1 MSKRIILL
9 LIVLFIILGINV
21 SVLATNENDYTEKK
35 FQTLQEKNIKYAK
48 KEIFDIKNS
57 YFVELQLK
65 AIKNYKNSTIRKN
78 MMKSIMNEMQ
88 QYSKT
93 RINLLK
99 NQEKT
104 NEKNISSDRLE
115 YNLQNLICALSSII
129 KINPQ
134 EKYIQALE
142 KAEELLEELYN
153 DGNLDSINSEYEIIN
168 KIR

>member
-1 MSKRIILL
+1 ML
-9 LIVLFIILGINV
+9 
-21 SVLATNENDYTEKK
+21 Y
-35 FQTLQEKNIKYAK
+35 Q
-48 KEIFDIKNS
+48 
-57 YFVELQLK
+57 
-65 AIKNYKNSTIRKN
+65 
-78 MMKSIMNEMQ
+78 
-88 QYSKT
+88 